1 MNIISNLVSLASS
14 TIGMVLLGLI
24 IAVVVRLCGG
34 AFKKTFKRLLWL
46 AVLPLLLWSYG
57 TLIERNVFRVVPIE
71 ISSSNLP
78 QSFNGYRIVH
88 ISDLHLAS
96 FEGRNRALIRAVNKI
111 NEQNPDLILFTG
123 DLITISPRELGGGLQ
138 EILSK
143 LKAKDGVYAILG
155 NHDFCTYGK
164 WQSKDAQAVAL
175 EELKLR
181 IRNMGWKLL
190 SNTNIHIVRN
200 SVDSI
205 SLIGIDNISTNKHFN
220 SYGDLGKAMEGA
232 TGQYKILMS
241 HDPSLWRAEILG
253 LSSVIDLTLS
263 GHTHAM
269 QFSLPGWS
277 PSALLFDE
285 YRGLYTEGEQ
295 ALYVNI
301 GLGETFFTARIG
313 AVPEITVLNLT
324 KK

>member
-123 DLITISPRELGGGLQ
+123 DLVTIGPRELGGGLQ

-164 WQSKDAQAVAL
+164 WESKRAQADAL

-190 SNTNIHIVRN
+190 SNSNVHIVRN
-200 SVDSI
+200 GVDSI

-220 SYGDLGKAMEGA
+220 SYGDLGKAMEGV

-241 HDPSLWRAEILG
+241 HDPSLWRTEILG

>member
-14 TIGMVLLGLI
+14 TIGMVLLALI
-24 IAVVVRLCGG
+24 IAVIVRLCGG

-46 AVLPLLLWSYG
+46 ALLPLLLWSYG
-57 TLIERNVFRVVPIE
+57 TLIERNRFSVVPVE

-78 QSFNGYRIVH
+78 ESFNGYRIVH

-138 EILSK
+138 EILSE

-164 WQSKDAQAVAL
+164 WKSKGEQAYAL
-175 EELKLR
+175 EELKMR
-181 IRNMGWKLL
+181 IAKMGWKLL
-190 SNTNIHIVRN
+190 SNSNIHITKN
-200 SVDSI
+200 AVDSI

>member
-164 WQSKDAQAVAL
+164 WKSKRAQADAL

-190 SNTNIHIVRN
+190 SNSNVHIVRN
-200 SVDSI
+200 GVDSI

-220 SYGDLGKAMEGA
+220 SYGDLGKAMKGV

-241 HDPSLWRAEILG
+241 HDPSLWRTEILG

>member
-123 DLITISPRELGGGLQ
+123 DLVTIGPRELGGGLQ

>member
-1 MNIISNLVSLASS
+1 MNIISNLVSLGSA
-14 TIGMVLLGLI
+14 TVGMILI
-24 IAVVVRLCGG
+24 ALVVAVIVKMFGG
-34 AFKKTFKRLLWL
+34 VFKKIFKRLLWL
-46 AVLPLLLWSYG
+46 AVLPFLLWSYG
-57 TLIERNVFRVVPIE
+57 TLIERNRFSVVPVE

-78 QSFNGYRIVH
+78 QSFKGYRIVH

-123 DLITISPRELGGGLQ
+123 DLVTIGPRELGGGLQ

-253 LSSVIDLTLS
+253 LPSVIDLTLS

>member
-78 QSFNGYRIVH
+78 QSFNGYRIVQ

-96 FEGRNRALIRAVNKI
+96 FKGRNRALIRAVNKI

-164 WQSKDAQAVAL
+164 WQLKRAQADAL

-220 SYGDLGKAMEGA
+220 SYGDLGKAMKGV

-263 GHTHAM
+263 GQTHAM

-277 PSALLFDE
+277 PSALIFDE

-295 ALYVNI
+295 TLYVNI
-301 GLGETFFTARIG
+301 GLGQTFFSARIG
-313 AVPEITVLNLT
+313 AVPEITVLNLS

>member
-14 TIGMVLLGLI
+14 TIGMVLLALI
-24 IAVVVRLCGG
+24 IAVIVRLCGG

-46 AVLPLLLWSYG
+46 ALLPLLLWSYG
-57 TLIERNVFRVVPIE
+57 TLIERNRFSVVPVE

-78 QSFNGYRIVH
+78 ESFNGYRIVH

-138 EILSK
+138 EILSE

-164 WQSKDAQAVAL
+164 WKSKGEQAYAL
-175 EELKLR
+175 EELKMR
-181 IRNMGWKLL
+181 IAKMGWKLL
-190 SNTNIHIVRN
+190 SNSNIHITKN
-200 SVDSI
+200 AVDSI

-220 SYGDLGKAMEGA
+220 SYGDLGKAMEGVS
-232 TGQYKILMS
+232 GQYKILMS

-253 LSSVIDLTLS
+253 LPDGIDLTLS

-313 AVPEITVLNLT
+313 AVPEITVLNL
-324 KK
+324 

>member
-24 IAVVVRLCGG
+24 IAVVVRFCGG

-78 QSFNGYRIVH
+78 QSFNGYRIVQ

-123 DLITISPRELGGGLQ
+123 DLVTIGPRELGGGLQ

-164 WQSKDAQAVAL
+164 WESKRAQTDAL

-241 HDPSLWRAEILG
+241 HDPSLWRTEILG

>member
-24 IAVVVRLCGG
+24 IAVVVRFCGG

-78 QSFNGYRIVH
+78 QSFNGYRIVQ

-164 WQSKDAQAVAL
+164 WESKRAQTDAL

-220 SYGDLGKAMEGA
+220 SYGDLGKAMKGV

-253 LSSVIDLTLS
+253 LPSVIDLTLS